1 MHHIPLQS
9 ISESEVL
16 AVNDQFSRSELLLG
30 TAAMEQLHNATVALF
45 GVGGVGGYCAE
56 ALARAGIG
64 TIHLYDDD
72 TISLSN
78 LNRQLVALHSTL
90 GSGKAETMVAR
101 IQDINP
107 HCRAVAHP
115 MFYLP
120 QNADEV
126 DLSQYN
132 YVADCI
138 DTVTAKLELISRC
151 KQLGVNI
158 ISALGTGNRTDPT
171 AVICTDISK
180 TRDCPLARVVR
191 KELRHRGINHLDV
204 ICSTEPPLTPL
215 QSAQA
220 ETPETDTR
228 PGSTARRDTPG
239 SLPFVPAAAGLA
251 MASTIVRK
259 LTGF

>member
-1 MHHIPLQS
+1 M
-9 ISESEVL
+9 
-16 AVNDQFSRSELLLG
+16 NDQFSRSELLLG
-30 TAAMEQLHNATVALF
+30 TEAMEKLHNTKVALF

-72 TISLSN
+72 TISESN

-90 GSGKAETMVAR
+90 GSGKAQTMAQR
-101 IQDINP
+101 ILDINP
-107 HCRAVAHP
+107 DCKVAVFP

-120 QNADEV
+120 QNANSV
-126 DLSQYN
+126 DLSRYN

-138 DTVTAKLELISRC
+138 DTVTAKLELITRC
-151 KQLGVNI
+151 KQQNTPI
-158 ISALGTGNRTDPT
+158 ISALGTGNRIDPT

-180 TRDCPLARVVR
+180 THDCPLARIVR

-204 ICSTEPPLTPL
+204 ICSTEQPLAPL
-215 QSAQA
+215 QPAQA

-251 MASTIVRK
+251 MASAIVRK

>member
-1 MHHIPLQS
+1 M
-9 ISESEVL
+9 
-16 AVNDQFSRSELLLG
+16 NNQFSRSELLLG
-30 TAAMEQLHNATVALF
+30 TAAIERLNHSKVALF

-56 ALARAGIG
+56 ALARAGVG

-72 TISLSN
+72 TVSESN
-78 LNRQLVALHSTL
+78 LNRQLAALHSTL
-90 GSGKAETMVAR
+90 GNSKAQTMAAR
-101 IQDINP
+101 IRDINP
-107 HCRAVAHP
+107 DCRAIAFP
-115 MFYLP
+115 LFYLP
-120 QNADEV
+120 QNADCV
-126 DLSQYN
+126 DLSQYD

-151 KQLGVNI
+151 KTLQVNI
-158 ISALGTGNRTDPT
+158 ISALGTGNRIDPT

-180 TRDCPLARVVR
+180 TRNCPLARVMR

-204 ICSTEPPLTPL
+204 VCSTEQPLTPL
-215 QSAQA
+215 HTAQA

-251 MASTIVRK
+251 MASSIVRR

>member
-1 MHHIPLQS
+1 M
-9 ISESEVL
+9 
-16 AVNDQFSRSELLLG
+16 NDQFSRSELLLG
-30 TAAMEQLHNATVALF
+30 SQAMEQLHNAKVALF

-72 TISLSN
+72 TISQSN

-90 GSGKAETMVAR
+90 GSSKAQTMADR
-101 IQDINP
+101 IRDINP
-107 HCRAVAHP
+107 SCSAVAFP
-115 MFYLP
+115 TFYLP
-120 QNADEV
+120 QNADSV
-126 DLSQYN
+126 DLSQYD

-151 KQLGVNI
+151 KTLQINI
-158 ISALGTGNRTDPT
+158 ISALGTGNRMDPT
-171 AVICTDISK
+171 AIICTDISK
-180 TRDCPLARVVR
+180 TRDCPLARVMR

-204 ICSTEPPLTPL
+204 VCSTEQPLTPL
-215 QSAQA
+215 QTAQA

-251 MASTIVRK
+251 MASVIVRK

>member
-1 MHHIPLQS
+1 M
-9 ISESEVL
+9 
-16 AVNDQFSRSELLLG
+16 NDQFSRSELLLG
-30 TAAMEQLHNATVALF
+30 CEAMEKLKNAKVALF

-56 ALARAGIG
+56 ALARAGVG

-72 TISLSN
+72 TVSQSN

-90 GSGKAETMVAR
+90 GNGKAQTMAAR
-101 IQDINP
+101 IRDINP
-107 HCRAVAHP
+107 DCDAVAFS

-126 DLSQYN
+126 DLGQYD

-151 KQLGVNI
+151 KAREINV
-158 ISALGTGNRTDPT
+158 ISALGTGNRIDPT

-215 QSAQA
+215 QSTQA

-251 MASTIVRK
+251 MASAIIRS

>member
-1 MHHIPLQS
+1 M
-9 ISESEVL
+9 
-16 AVNDQFSRSELLLG
+16 NDQFSRSALLLG
-30 TAAMEQLHNATVALF
+30 ADAMKQLLNAKVALF

-56 ALARAGIG
+56 ALARAGVG

-72 TISLSN
+72 TISESN

-90 GSGKAETMVAR
+90 GSGKAQTMAAR
-101 IQDINP
+101 IRDINP
-107 HCRAVAHP
+107 NCRVETFP
-115 MFYLP
+115 LFYLP
-120 QNADEV
+120 QNADSV
-126 DLSQYN
+126 DLSQYD

-151 KQLGVNI
+151 KAQGLNV
-158 ISALGTGNRTDPT
+158 ISALGTGNRMDPT

-180 TRDCPLARVVR
+180 TRDCPLARVMR
-191 KELRHRGINHLDV
+191 KELRHRGINHLEV
-204 ICSTEPPLTPL
+204 ICSTEQPLTPL
-215 QSAQA
+215 QTAQA

-251 MASTIVRK
+251 MASVIVRR
-259 LTGF
+259 LAELEA

>member
-1 MHHIPLQS
+1 M
-9 ISESEVL
+9 
-16 AVNDQFSRSELLLG
+16 NDQFSRSELLLG
-30 TAAMEQLHNATVALF
+30 SGAMEQLHNAKVALF

-56 ALARAGIG
+56 ALARAGVG

-72 TISLSN
+72 TISASN

-90 GSGKAETMVAR
+90 GSGKAQTMAAR
-101 IQDINP
+101 IRDINP
-107 HCRAVAHP
+107 DCSVSVFP

-126 DLSQYN
+126 DLSQYD

-151 KQLGVNI
+151 KALQVNM
-158 ISALGTGNRTDPT
+158 ISALGTGNRMDPT

-180 TRDCPLARVVR
+180 TRDCPLARVMR
-191 KELRHRGINHLDV
+191 KELRHRGIDHLDV
-204 ICSTEPPLTPL
+204 ICSTEQPLTPL
-215 QSAQA
+215 QAARA

-251 MASTIVRK
+251 MASVIVRR

>member
-1 MHHIPLQS
+1 M
-9 ISESEVL
+9 
-16 AVNDQFSRSELLLG
+16 NDQFSRSALLLG
-30 TAAMEQLHNATVALF
+30 ADAMKQLLNAKVALF

-56 ALARAGIG
+56 ALARAGVG

-72 TISLSN
+72 TISESN

-90 GSGKAETMVAR
+90 GSGKAQTMAAR
-101 IQDINP
+101 IRDINP
-107 HCRAVAHP
+107 NCRVEAFP
-115 MFYLP
+115 LFYLP
-120 QNADEV
+120 QNSDSV
-126 DLSQYN
+126 DLSQYD

-151 KQLGVNI
+151 KAQGLNV
-158 ISALGTGNRTDPT
+158 ISALGTGNRMDPT

-180 TRDCPLARVVR
+180 TRDCPLARVMR
-191 KELRHRGINHLDV
+191 KELRHRGINHLEV
-204 ICSTEPPLTPL
+204 ICSTEQPLTPL
-215 QSAQA
+215 QTAQA

-251 MASTIVRK
+251 MASVIVRR
-259 LTGF
+259 LAELEA

>member
-1 MHHIPLQS
+1 M
-9 ISESEVL
+9 
-16 AVNDQFSRSELLLG
+16 NDQFSRSELLLG
-30 TAAMEQLHNATVALF
+30 AAAMEQLHNATVALF

-56 ALARAGIG
+56 ALARAGVG

-72 TISLSN
+72 TVSQSN

-90 GSGKAETMVAR
+90 GTGKAQAMADR
-101 IQDINP
+101 IRDINP
-107 HCRAVAHP
+107 NCRVEAFP

-120 QNADEV
+120 QNADSV
-126 DLSQYN
+126 DLSRYS

-151 KQLGVNI
+151 KALDVNI
-158 ISALGTGNRTDPT
+158 ISALGTGNRIDPT
-171 AVICTDISK
+171 AVIQTDISK
-180 TRDCPLARVVR
+180 TRDCPLARVMR

-204 ICSTEPPLTPL
+204 ICSTEQPLTPL